1 MLNLFEFE
9 YLRFKNN
16 RVLFLLPILLIVI
29 GFSGVLLTQIYTDGS
44 ISSYLTLFNI
54 YNAYAQFV
62 FLFIS
67 FIYIYSFSEDFS
79 KGSYAFYRQIGYSL
93 RKCLFVKLVLLY
105 IPTALIVTFFIVL
118 SALKFQIHE
127 ILKIVIAVITI
138 NFGLLFCIV
147 FSLFLSLLLK
157 KKTMFAAVTNFII
170 YIACNILN
178 LVLLGLTNPLDGNSL
193 STSMVKYLFLGN
205 ISNQSIVRT
214 HWNFETQNFLF
225 AVMPSIVYVLIFG
238 IIIYIYSGRK
248 NYET

>member
-1 MLNLFEFE
+1 M
-9 YLRFKNN
+9 
-16 RVLFLLPILLIVI
+16 
-29 GFSGVLLTQIYTDGS
+29 
-44 ISSYLTLFNI
+44 
-54 YNAYAQFV
+54 
-62 FLFIS
+62 
-67 FIYIYSFSEDFS
+67 
-79 KGSYAFYRQIGYSL
+79 
-93 RKCLFVKLVLLY
+93 
-105 IPTALIVTFFIVL
+105 
-118 SALKFQIHE
+118 
-127 ILKIVIAVITI
+127 
-138 NFGLLFCIV
+138 
-147 FSLFLSLLLK
+147 LLK